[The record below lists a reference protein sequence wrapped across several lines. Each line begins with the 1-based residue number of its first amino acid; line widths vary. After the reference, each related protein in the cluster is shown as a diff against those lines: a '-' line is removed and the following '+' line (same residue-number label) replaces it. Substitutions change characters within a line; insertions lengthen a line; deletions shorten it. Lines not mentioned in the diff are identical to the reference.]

1 MKILRK
7 EDLSL
12 HRYIKDFAL
21 RDFVEKE
28 EQASLELLPD
38 LSCDGSYIYQAI
50 ESQSCIADSD
60 MFPLPSDRGRGWTF
74 FDCPI
79 LDAYGYCDNTT
90 NDQYVLV
97 SGTDALGTICYGT
110 PEQSNR
116 VTVYDENFITISGSN
131 YIVDYIDGR
140 IIFDSLDIVPSYV
153 DYHWNYVS
161 VVDEWPNSY
170 APDAPV
176 VVIAIDETKKQGY
189 QLGAGRHSKRKA
201 NLHIFASSAGER
213 NDLVE
218 TLYDA
223 LYLKCASVFD
233 FTTGDV
239 LDADGTFYG
248 RKENSNKLTSIF
260 NRTSLNDLD
269 ILHGGMTFHD
279 VEARNVK
286 TGLLFEGYQGA
297 LKASQL
303 NAYRATIS
311 FEIQTYTRQ

>member
-28 EQASLELLPD
+28 EQSSLELLPD
-38 LSCDGSYIYQAI
+38 LSCEGSYIYQTM
-50 ESQSCIADSD
+50 ESQLCIADSE
-60 MFPLPSDRGRGWTF
+60 MFPLPSDKGRGWVF
-74 FDCPI
+74 FDCPV
-79 LDAYGYCDNTT
+79 LDVYGYCDNTT

-116 VTVYDENFITISGSN
+116 VVVYDENFITIDASN
-131 YIVDYIDGR
+131 YVIDYIDGR
-140 IIFDSLDIVPSYV
+140 IIFDSSDIVPSYV
-153 DYHWNYVS
+153 DFHWNYVS
-161 VVDEWPNSY
+161 VMDEWPNSY

-189 QLGAGRHSKRKA
+189 QLGAGRHNRRKA

-223 LYLKCASVFD
+223 LYLKCAPVYD

-260 NRTSLNDLD
+260 NRTSLNDLGT
-269 ILHGGMTFHD
+269 LHGGMTFHD

-286 TGLLFEGYQGA
+286 TGLLFEGYHGA
-297 LKASQL
+297 VQASQL

-311 FEIQTYTRQ
+311 FEIQSYTRQ